1 MNQLI
6 AILDTQ
12 PDFLVINKPAGL
24 DFHQSDTQASL
35 IDLVRDQT
43 GISELFTV
51 HRLDKMTSGVL
62 LLARNSDAAR
72 YFAELFASHQ
82 IQKFYLALSDK
93 KPSKKQGAIK
103 GGMEKGRNG
112 SWRLVRTGG
121 WAASTQFFS
130 YGLGTGVRLFV
141 LKPLSG
147 RTHQLRVAMKS
158 LGSPIVGDERYGGQA
173 SDRGYLHAYALEFT
187 FANQHYSYIAP
198 LESGDLFQST
208 QFQNALSALPPL
220 SQLPWPK

>member
-1 MNQLI
+1 MNQLLT
-6 AILDTQ
+6 ILDIQ
-12 PDFLVINKPAGL
+12 PDFLVINKPAKL
-24 DFHQSDTQASL
+24 DFHQSETQASL
-35 IDLVRDQT
+35 IDLVRAQT
-43 GISELFTV
+43 GIRELFTV
-51 HRLDKMTSGVL
+51 HRLDKMTSGIL

-72 YFAELFASHQ
+72 YFSELFAAHQ

-112 SWRLVRTGG
+112 SWRLVRTAGL
-121 WAASTQFFS
+121 AANTQFFS

-158 LGSPIVGDERYGGQA
+158 LGSPIVGDERYGGQP

-187 FANQHYSYIAP
+187 FADQHYHYIAP

-208 QFQNALSALPPL
+208 ELLNALSALPPL